1 MSTADFQEFTKRHEA
16 AEWVCSDTIIA
27 RYGSRGRKCNG
38 CKRPIINASQ
48 YEDSEGD
55 AFCITRDVTNTTN
68 TRETERETERVCV
81 CETICMSES
90 EKFFVRKERKGRGI
104 FSFSENGRLFSRELH
119 SLVCSYLIGEQA
131 WGDTARIL
139 TAIRRQRSAKVD
151 KRKTKGVSVE
161 WEREKEGEICNI
173 AAPDYN
179 HY

>member
-55 AFCITRDVTNTTN
+55 AFCITRGVTNTTN
-68 TRETERETERVCV
+68 TRETERETER
-81 CETICMSES
+81 ES
-90 EKFFVRKERKGRGI
+90 MRVWDYVWVRARKGRGI